1 MGRRRRRRRSGP
13 RPLRGGGAVLE
24 FVLHHPLVRI
34 RDLRAAGVNPIVFWL
49 DRGKRVAPGVWA
61 HADWPVVQTA
71 VAAKRVPRG
80 VVCLQSA
87 LFLHG
92 LASEPEQAWLAI
104 GEHARKPCFQLPPV
118 RTVRFSG
125 RAFDDGIEEH
135 SVFGAPVRVYGVA
148 KTVADLFKYREKLGS
163 QLAVFAL
170 RDALLTGRCT
180 ELQIWH
186 WARVCRVAAVVA
198 PYLRVMRSRLAAR
211 PVPEFPP
218 PSPFA
223 YRPVRRRSWE

>member
-1 MGRRRRRRRSGP
+1 M
-13 RPLRGGGAVLE
+13 LE
-24 FVLHHPLVRI
+24 FVLEHPLVRI
-34 RDLRAAGVNPIVFWL
+34 RDLRAAGVNPIVVWL
-49 DRGKRVAPGVWA
+49 DQGKRVAPGVWA

-71 VAAKRVPRG
+71 VAAKRVLRG

-92 LASEPEQAWLAI
+92 LASEPEQTWLAI
-104 GEHARKPCFQLPPV
+104 GEHARKPSFKVPPV

-125 RAFDDGIEEH
+125 PAFEDGIEEH

-163 QLAVFAL
+163 QLAVSAL

-186 WARVCRVAAVVA
+186 WARVCRVASVVA
-198 PYLRVMRSRLAAR
+198 PYLRVMRSRLASR
-211 PVPEFPP
+211 PVPESPP

-223 YRPVRRRSWE
+223 YRPVRRRSWGS